1 MLQLDRSHAV
11 INSKS
16 IEIDENLLNI
26 FDVCE
31 TPIPDWK
38 PTTKLKPW
46 NQVKGFYLDIETSGL
61 NPKEHEIELIGL
73 IDHTGKHRIIDAYKD
88 ERLALIQLFSILR
101 DFSLQFLAVFN
112 GVGCSSHEMGFDI
125 PFIEYRAKVNGLESP
140 FWHRPGMPKTFST
153 AQLFSKPIAYEKLY
167 LNGKRTAVIDLYHQA
182 LAWDFVARKLTS
194 YTLKSIPVQT
204 KLRTDERV
212 TLSYEEMRKCVAR
225 GDYDTY
231 RSYLLDD
238 LKDSKLLGDF
248 FLPAIYYQKE
258 LLPNWEL
265 QSLHDS
271 GNGSKWNDVIKT
283 HYRKPAKSDAPKKI
297 KGALTYAIAGV
308 HYNCLKFD
316 VESLY
321 PYVMLIYGIYSY
333 KDSEGFLLQVLNY
346 LLKFRVELKRKKE
359 EKTATNEEKQREAT
373 AKVFLN
379 SGYGALATTGID
391 YNDPVAASYVTAYGR
406 AIFKHIFKLLED
418 SGYKVIQADTDGL
431 IVSLGKGE
439 IDLLAKGKEIESWLN
454 QRLPGNNT
462 HKIKVKF
469 ESDSS
474 GEAVFVPSRE
484 KTGEALKKNYLV
496 FSGGTCINK
505 KGKYKK
511 RDRSLLDKN
520 FQIEFLERLVY
531 KGYSQALDYYCSEKA
546 LLESGNYPI
555 EKLQIT
561 RKIKVNEKT
570 LVEKGIG
577 IAGEPA
583 TFWIGANG
591 ETKSDPYDPCY
602 YIDKLDKMF
611 WEVLQCLEED
621 YK

>member
-1 MLQLDRSHAV
+1 MLELDRSHA
-11 INSKS
+11 IITAKS
-16 IEIDENLLNI
+16 IEIDEDQLNI

-31 TPIPDWK
+31 KPIPDWK
-38 PTTKLKPW
+38 PTKKLKPW
-46 NQVKGFYLDIETSGL
+46 NQVRGLYLDIETSGL
-61 NPKEHEIELIGL
+61 NPEEHEIELIGL
-73 IDHTGKHRIIDAYKD
+73 IDHTGKHRIIDAYQD
-88 ERLALIQLFSILR
+88 ERLALIQLFSILK
-101 DFSLQFLAVFN
+101 DPTLEFLAVFN
-112 GVGCSSHEMGFDI
+112 GVQCVSHEMGFDI
-125 PFIEYRAKVNGLESP
+125 PFIEYRAKINGLESP
-140 FWHRPGMPKTFST
+140 FWHRPGIPKTFST
-153 AQLFSKPIAYEKLY
+153 AQLFSKPLAYPKLY
-167 LNGKRTAVIDLYHQA
+167 LNGKKTAVIDLYHQA

-194 YTLKSIPVQT
+194 YTLKSIPVQC
-204 KLRTDERV
+204 KLRSDERV
-212 TLSYEEMRKCVAR
+212 TLSYQEMRECVAR
-225 GDYDTY
+225 GDYNTY
-231 RSYLLDD
+231 RDYLLDD
-238 LKDSKLLGDF
+238 LRDSKLLGDF

-258 LLPNWEL
+258 LLNWDL

-283 HYRKPAKSDAPKKI
+283 HHLKSAKSDPPKKI
-297 KGALTYAIAGV
+297 KGALTYAISGV

-321 PYVMLIYGIYSY
+321 PHVMLIYGIHSY
-333 KDSEGFLLQVLNY
+333 KDSDGFLLQVLNY

-406 AIFKHIFKLLED
+406 AIFKHIFKLLEY

-439 IDLLAKGKEIESWLN
+439 IDLIKKGKEIEEWLN
-454 QRLPGNNT
+454 EQLPRNEN
-462 HKIKVKF
+462 HRIKVKF
-469 ESDSS
+469 ETEST
-474 GEAVFVPSRE
+474 GEAVYVPSHE

-496 FSGGTCINK
+496 FSNGACINK

-511 RDRSLLDKN
+511 RDRSILDKE
-520 FQIEFLERLVY
+520 FQIKFLERLVY
-531 KGYSQALDYYCSEKA
+531 QSLDDALNYYYSEKV
-546 LLESGNYPI
+546 LLESGNYEI

-570 LVEKGIG
+570 LVQKGIG
-577 IAGEPA
+577 VAGEPA
-583 TFWIGANG
+583 TFWIGVNG
-591 ETKSDPYDPCY
+591 ETKSEPYDPCY

-611 WEVLQCLEED
+611 WEVLKCLEENC
-621 YK
+621 